1 MIMAEYPKGQLN
13 SLQANFFFVCTA
25 DIEVVASIE
34 LDRKIVQTPWFSTAF
49 HVLAVCS
56 QHI

>member
-1 MIMAEYPKGQLN
+1 MAEYPKGQLN

-25 DIEVVASIE
+25 DIEVVTSIE